1 MSKRKCVL
9 IGLIFV
15 LSLPIFILLFS
26 FWHVTSTPYDLYYQE
41 GIDIVPQADVIIVPG
56 GSVSINGPSLYVQH
70 RLDTAIAL
78 YRSEKASKILLSG
91 AMEDVG
97 IYEGEI
103 MFQYLLKF
111 DIPSK
116 DIYIDNYGYD
126 THTTLHRARQW
137 LNNEKV
143 LICTQEI
150 YMDRTM
156 YLAKYEGL
164 DAIGVSSDMVVYTS
178 QMTKNKTREFLAC
191 TKAIYDSLI
200 HPNKATLDRYPI
212 RKGDY
217 IKE

>member
-15 LSLPIFILLFS
+15 LSLPVFILLFS
-26 FWHVTSTPYDLYYQE
+26 FWHVTSTQYNFYYQE
-41 GIDIVPQADVIIVPG
+41 GIDTVPQADVIIVPG
-56 GSVSINGPSLYVQH
+56 GAVSINGPSLYVRH

-78 YRSEKASKILLSG
+78 YKSGKASKILLSG

-97 IYEGEI
+97 LYEGEI

-111 DIPSK
+111 DIPSQ

-126 THTTLHRARQW
+126 THTTLHRAKQW

-178 QMTKNKTREFLAC
+178 QMTKNKVREFLAC
-191 TKAIYDSLI
+191 TKAVYDGLI
-200 HPNKATLDRYPI
+200 HPDKATLDRYPI
-212 RKGDY
+212 RKGDL
-217 IKE
+217 